1 MNDAPQLRLWPRL
14 VEGYIYV
21 DGYTEDRH
29 TLVQD
34 NEGYGSHGNFFGNG
48 KGCGSFGFIDGD
60 GMSEQ
65 EKPNV

>member
-1 MNDAPQLRLWPRL
+1 